1 MFRYWKKLPEMDKRS
16 VSGWEKGIIASIA
29 AMVLVIAGIITLAIT
44 RSDSDSTQVYTY
56 VISEGTK
63 ELLEQG
69 QAPPNQPPTDL
80 ALRVGDTLEV
90 VNRDV
95 AVHSYSFITVRPGE
109 TGRYT
114 FKTPG
119 TYIGACTI
127 GEHTSVTITVT

>member
-1 MFRYWKKLPEMDKRS
+1 MAKRS
-16 VSGWEKGIIASIA
+16 MSGWEKAIIASIA
-29 AMVLVIAGIITLAIT
+29 AMIVVVAGVIGFAIT
-44 RSDSDSTQVYTY
+44 RSDSNSSKLYSFT
-56 VISEGTK
+56 IEAGTK
-63 ELLEQG
+63 DIIDQG

-80 ALRVGDTLEV
+80 ALQVGDTLEV
-90 VNRDV
+90 INNDS

-127 GEHTSVTITVT
+127 GAHTSVTITVT

>member
-1 MFRYWKKLPEMDKRS
+1 MTKRS
-16 VSGWEKGIIASIA
+16 ISGWEKIIIASIA
-29 AMVLVIAGIITLAIT
+29 AMIVVVAGVVGYALT
-44 RSDSDSTQVYTY
+44 RSDSNT
-56 VISEGTK
+56 SELYSFTIEAGTK
-63 ELLEQG
+63 DLLEQG
-69 QAPPNQPPTDL
+69 EVPPNQPPTDL

-90 VNRDV
+90 INRDT

-127 GEHTSVTITVT
+127 GAHTSVTITVT

>member
-1 MFRYWKKLPEMDKRS
+1 MRPDMSKRS
-16 VSGWEKGIIASIA
+16 TSGWEKGIIASIA
-29 AMVLVIAGIITLAIT
+29 AMILIVAGVVLLAVT
-44 RSDSDSTQVYTY
+44 RSGSDSSQVYSY
-56 VISEGTK
+56 VIDEGTK

-69 QAPPNQPPTDL
+69 LTPPNQPPTDL
-80 ALRVGDTLEV
+80 NLRVGDTLEV
-90 VNRDV
+90 INRDV
-95 AVHSYSFITVRPGE
+95 SVHSYSFITVRPGE

>member
-1 MFRYWKKLPEMDKRS
+1 MTKRS
-16 VSGWEKGIIASIA
+16 MSGWEKAIIVSVA
-29 AMVLVIAGIITLAIT
+29 AMVVVVAGVIGFAVT
-44 RSDSDSTQVYTY
+44 RSDSNS
-56 VISEGTK
+56 SELYSFTIEAGTRV
-63 ELLEQG
+63 LLDQG

-80 ALRVGDTLEV
+80 ALQVGDTLEV
-90 VNRDV
+90 INNDS

-127 GEHTSVTITVT
+127 GAHTSVTITVT